1 MPLRTTKTLIAPNM
15 KTRAMAYVRQKGWM
29 AMRRSPVVIPQ
40 APPSPP
46 DAIPPPIAAHTLF
59 IDNYGGGFIRAQA
72 NAVTELNTTIEF
84 ILADSGNIGVNGAVY
99 PTLADI
105 PDGAAVWAD
114 FAGTLGHVRMDGA
127 DVLGSTLKTW
137 ITDATILSA
146 QRDNTDPAHPVLVVG
161 LLP

>member
-1 MPLRTTKTLIAPNM
+1 MPLRSTKTLIAPNIV
-15 KTRAMAYVRQKGWM
+15 TRAMAYPRQKGWV
-29 AMRRSPVVIPQ
+29 AMRRNPVVIPQ

-59 IDNYGGGFIRAQA
+59 IDNYSGGFTRAQA

-84 ILADSGNIGVNGAVY
+84 VLADSGNIGVNGATF

-114 FAGTLGHVRMDGA
+114 FAGTLGHVRMDDT

-137 ITDATILSA
+137 ITDGTILSA
-146 QRDNTDPAHPVLVVG
+146 HRDDTDPAHPTLVIG

>member
-15 KTRAMAYVRQKGWM
+15 KTRAITYPRQKGWV
-29 AMRRSPVVIPQ
+29 AMRRNPVVIPQ

-46 DAIPPPIAAHTLF
+46 DAIPPPIATHTLF
-59 IDNYGGGFIRAQA
+59 IDNYAEGFIRAQA

-84 ILADSGNIGVNGAVY
+84 VLADSGNVGVNGEIY

-114 FAGTLGHVRMDGA
+114 FAGTLGKVHLGSN

-137 ITDATILSA
+137 ITDGTILSA
-146 QRDNTDPAHPVLVVG
+146 HRDNTDPAHPVLVVG